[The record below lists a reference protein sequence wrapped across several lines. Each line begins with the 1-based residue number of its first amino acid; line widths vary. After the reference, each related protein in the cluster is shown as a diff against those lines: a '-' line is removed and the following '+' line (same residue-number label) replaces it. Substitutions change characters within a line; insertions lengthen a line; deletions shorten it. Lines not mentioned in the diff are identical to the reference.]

1 MDQYRKKS
9 KLYRSKVL
17 LVPLGDDFRYD
28 KALEW
33 DQQYTN
39 YQRLFDYMNTH
50 PEMHVQVSYKCVTSQ
65 RCFCSTAV
73 FCNGNESCRGHTDV
87 LTGDYLSQ
95 LRKRGGGGG

>member
-1 MDQYRKKS
+1 MPSKNILASCPRFSPTRANLLLDQYRKKS

-33 DQQYTN
+33 DQQYSN

-50 PEMHVQVSYKCVTSQ
+50 PEMHVQVSATNVSPP
-65 RCFCSTAV
+65 R
-73 FCNGNESCRGHTDV
+73 DV
-87 LTGDYLSQ
+87 SAP
-95 LRKRGGGGG
+95 